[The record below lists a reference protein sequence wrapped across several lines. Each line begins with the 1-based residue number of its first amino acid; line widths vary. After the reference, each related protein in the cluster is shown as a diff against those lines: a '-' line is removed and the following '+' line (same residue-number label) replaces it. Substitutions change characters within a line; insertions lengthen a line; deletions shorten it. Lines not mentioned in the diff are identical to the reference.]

1 MLTLTQ
7 AQTILDQYIAAETA
21 VLEGKEI
28 SFATGGSDRR
38 WRSEDLAEIRK
49 GRQEWQNTVNSLT
62 ARTTATPT
70 FGGTG
75 YSLARFN

>member
-1 MLTLTQ
+1 LTNTLPPK
-7 AQTILDQYIAAETA
+7 LP
-21 VLEGKEI
+21 
-28 SFATGGSDRR
+28 S
-38 WRSEDLAEIRK
+38 